1 VILTTKMLRH
11 TIAAILLWALFAR
24 INAHKIREDQAPIF
38 VENIEFLSNSS
49 NVVGVSLPILLAA
62 LKSPNSTNE
71 TPVIG
76 GYDWTKPYEE
86 AVKLS
91 GHKGVQ

>member
-1 VILTTKMLRH
+1 MLRH
-11 TIAAILLWALFAR
+11 TIAAILLSALFTS
-24 INAHKIREDQAPIF
+24 INAQKISDDQAPIF
-38 VENIEFLSNSS
+38 IKNIEYLSDSS
-49 NVVGVSLPILLAA
+49 NVVGVSLPVLLAA

-76 GYDWTKPYEE
+76 GYDWTKPYAE